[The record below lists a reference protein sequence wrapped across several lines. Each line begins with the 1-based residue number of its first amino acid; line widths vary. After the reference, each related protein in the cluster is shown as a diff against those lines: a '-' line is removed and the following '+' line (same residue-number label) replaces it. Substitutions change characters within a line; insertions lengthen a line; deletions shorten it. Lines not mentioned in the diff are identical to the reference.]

1 MVMLRR
7 IDDYEEEHV
16 DDNLLHV
23 VWVKYMM
30 TFHLPIPSPKLS
42 SGFSESRCK
51 SNFIGNVKFRHVEDW
66 SSEMLSFLV

>member
-16 DDNLLHV
+16 DDNLIHV

-30 TFHLPIPSPKLS
+30 TVHLPIPSPKLS
-42 SGFSESRCK
+42 
-51 SNFIGNVKFRHVEDW
+51 
-66 SSEMLSFLV
+66 LSLGIL